1 MNIAVV
7 GTGYVGL
14 VTGTCFA
21 ETGNHVV
28 CVDINAEKVKMMKE
42 GKVPIYEP
50 HLDVLFERNIRQGRL
65 HFTTNLAEALEK
77 AQIVFLALPT
87 PPGEDGSA
95 DLSYVLNAAQDIG
108 KLMTDYKVLVDKSTV
123 PVGTAEKVTAAVKK
137 FAKVDFDVVSN
148 PEFLREGF
156 AVDDFLKPDRV
167 VVGTSSER
175 ARKLMEELYKP
186 FVRQGNP
193 IIFMDE
199 RSAELT
205 KYAANAFLAAKITFM
220 NEIANFCEAVGADVD
235 KVRIGMGSDSRIG
248 TRFLFPGVGYGGSC
262 FPKDVQALAKSGAEA
277 GYQFQII
284 ESVMKVNEEQKT
296 ALMPKIKKHYGGSL
310 EGKHFAMWGLA
321 FKPDTDDI
329 REAPALYMI
338 DALKAEGAT
347 VAAFDPEGMKNVQ
360 KMKGDIVRYASDE
373 YDALKD
379 ADALIICTEW
389 AEFRTPDM
397 ERVKTALKKSVIFDG
412 RNLYELD
419 TMKDKGFTY
428 ISIGRNV
435 VNA

>member
-1 MNIAVV
+1 MEHLSVYPAPSIIAF
-7 GTGYVGL
+7 TILAGL
-14 VTGTCFA
+14 
-21 ETGNHVV
+21 
-28 CVDINAEKVKMMKE
+28 
-42 GKVPIYEP
+42 
-50 HLDVLFERNIRQGRL
+50 
-65 HFTTNLAEALEK
+65 
-77 AQIVFLALPT
+77 
-87 PPGEDGSA
+87 
-95 DLSYVLNAAQDIG
+95 
-108 KLMTDYKVLVDKSTV
+108 
-123 PVGTAEKVTAAVKK
+123 
-137 FAKVDFDVVSN
+137 
-148 PEFLREGF
+148 
-156 AVDDFLKPDRV
+156 
-167 VVGTSSER
+167 
-175 ARKLMEELYKP
+175 
-186 FVRQGNP
+186 
-193 IIFMDE
+193 
-199 RSAELT
+199 
-205 KYAANAFLAAKITFM
+205 
-220 NEIANFCEAVGADVD
+220 
-235 KVRIGMGSDSRIG
+235 
-248 TRFLFPGVGYGGSC
+248 GYGGSC